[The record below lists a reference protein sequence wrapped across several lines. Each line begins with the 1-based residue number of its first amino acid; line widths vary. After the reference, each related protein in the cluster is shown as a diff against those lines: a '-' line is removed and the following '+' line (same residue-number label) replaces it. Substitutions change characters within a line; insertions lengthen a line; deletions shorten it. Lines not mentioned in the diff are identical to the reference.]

1 MRVSARKVVIEKK
14 MSSAVKN
21 DGFNQN
27 SPGLNQQT
35 CGFDQHKSEFH
46 QEQLVLTI
54 FQGKKSACSLVKS
67 ISVHDFPWR
76 PHHFWH
82 VDHISPEFFQA
93 ISATFHHVPR
103 WKRWIHRKFV
113 LLKIRVNVAN
123 LAIFNAP
130 PAIPVRLTSS
140 CPTPGH
146 PLPVSA
152 ASARRTWWTKHVTRR
167 KSGNDGVFTGFYHE
181 MSGISVEKTH
191 LIIQFWNGLGQN
203 DKM

>member
-1 MRVSARKVVIEKK
+1 MEISLVKMEISLVKMEISLVKMEISLATMGSLSYLSYFMSGHGGLTSKTMRVSARKVVIEKK

-103 WKRWIHRKFV
+103 
-113 LLKIRVNVAN
+113 
-123 LAIFNAP
+123 
-130 PAIPVRLTSS
+130 
-140 CPTPGH
+140 
-146 PLPVSA
+146 
-152 ASARRTWWTKHVTRR
+152 
-167 KSGNDGVFTGFYHE
+167 
-181 MSGISVEKTH
+181 
-191 LIIQFWNGLGQN
+191 
-203 DKM
+203 